1 MLAIMKGFFL
11 IDKEAGM
18 TSFDVVREV
27 RRRFGVRKVGHGG
40 TLDPLATGLL
50 IVAVGGATKSLGL
63 FLGCNKE
70 YEVVAHFGAVSDTY
84 DREGKIS
91 EADSAF
97 SDSFVSFKRDDI
109 EKVAKASFLGRI
121 SQIPPKYSALKIGG
135 RRAADIVR
143 SGGDVTMK
151 PRDITIFDFKLL
163 DFNWPEAKFRVKCS
177 SGTYIRSLV
186 HDLGQKL
193 GCGAYVE
200 ELRRT
205 KVGDFDVSDAKFV
218 SDLSEKDLLSPEECD
233 FLPSLT
239 VTRFV
244 K

>member
-1 MLAIMKGFFL
+1 MKGFFL
-11 IDKEAGM
+11 VDKEGGM

-50 IVAVGGATKSLGL
+50 IVAVGGATKLLGL

-84 DREGKIS
+84 DSEGRIS
-91 EADSAF
+91 EADS
-97 SDSFVSFKRDDI
+97 SVSFKRVDI
-109 EKVAKASFLGRI
+109 EKVTKAFYLGRI
-121 SQIPPKYSALKIGG
+121 SQIPPKYSALKING

-143 SGGDVTMK
+143 SGGEVTMK
-151 PRDITIFDFKLL
+151 PREITIFDFKLVDL
-163 DFNWPEAKFRVKCS
+163 KWPQAKFTVKCS
-177 SGTYIRSLV
+177 SGTYIRSLI

-205 KVGDFDVSDAKFV
+205 KVGDFDVAGAKLL
-218 SDLSEKDLLSPEECD
+218 SDLNEKDMISPD
-233 FLPSLT
+233 QMAKNSPL
-239 VTRFV
+239 
-244 K
+244 